1 MLMNLS
7 RGRWSVFMLEYNME
21 ELLPIVARL
30 TDKYTSKESSSIPF
44 ETAKQLMEAV
54 IYCINHAELMDDNT
68 VHRLE
73 EVGLIKPEQLSAEE
87 AYECG
92 YHILVEKVKRL
103 NVKYSS
109 LLSYFSSYRNQAY
122 YDTIVKGMPAFF
134 LYYDVKFAPQN
145 HILTLDYP
153 TLRFIGDV
161 QGVDAIERYLN
172 YTEYEQT
179 FLKAFPE
186 EYILKALELY
196 HTDYEELLIN
206 VCSIVLRNVLVCMWI
221 DKPISGNRFTKNE
234 INYIREKIL
243 EKGQPGIDEII
254 MNLLQSLIRWGYED
268 NKELLEYLSYD
279 IHEFSAEL
287 WNAAQH
293 NSVNILLGGEKA

>member
-1 MLMNLS
+1 
-7 RGRWSVFMLEYNME
+7 MLEYEME
-21 ELLPIVARL
+21 ELVPIVAKL
-30 TDKYTSKESSSIPF
+30 TEQYTSKESSSIRF
-44 ETAKQLMEAV
+44 ETARQLMEAA
-54 IYCINHAELMDDNT
+54 IYCIHHSEYIVDNN
-68 VHRLE
+68 E
-73 EVGLIKPEQLSAEE
+73 KSSADVMVNRARHMSAKE
-87 AYECG
+87 AYERG

-109 LLSYFSSYRNQAY
+109 LLSYFNSYRNQAY

-134 LYYDVKFAPQN
+134 LYYDAKFAPQN

-161 QGVDAIERYLN
+161 QGVDAIELYLN

-186 EYILKALELY
+186 EYILKTLELH

-234 INYIREKIL
+234 INYIQDKIL
-243 EKGQPGIDEII
+243 EKGSWR
-254 MNLLQSLIRWGYED
+254 L
-268 NKELLEYLSYD
+268 K
-279 IHEFSAEL
+279 
-287 WNAAQH
+287 
-293 NSVNILLGGEKA
+293 

>member
-1 MLMNLS
+1 
-7 RGRWSVFMLEYNME
+7 
-21 ELLPIVARL
+21 
-30 TDKYTSKESSSIPF
+30 
-44 ETAKQLMEAV
+44 
-54 IYCINHAELMDDNT
+54 
-68 VHRLE
+68 
-73 EVGLIKPEQLSAEE
+73 
-87 AYECG
+87 
-92 YHILVEKVKRL
+92 
-103 NVKYSS
+103 
-109 LLSYFSSYRNQAY
+109 
-122 YDTIVKGMPAFF
+122 MPAFF
-134 LYYDVKFAPQN
+134 LYYDAKFAPQN

-161 QGVDAIERYLN
+161 RGIDAIEIYLN

-186 EYILKALELY
+186 EYILKTLELY

-243 EKGQPGIDEII
+243 EKGQLGIEEII
-254 MNLLQSLIRWGYED
+254 MNLLQSLISWGYED

-287 WNAAQH
+287 WNAAQY
-293 NSVNILLGGEKA
+293 NNVNILLGGEKA

>member
-1 MLMNLS
+1 
-7 RGRWSVFMLEYNME
+7 MLEYEME
-21 ELLPIVARL
+21 ELVPIVAKL
-30 TDKYTSKESSSIPF
+30 TEQYTSKESSSIRF
-44 ETAKQLMEAV
+44 ETARQLMEAA
-54 IYCINHAELMDDNT
+54 IYCIHHSEYMVDNN
-68 VHRLE
+68 E
-73 EVGLIKPEQLSAEE
+73 KSSADVMVNRARHMSAKE
-87 AYECG
+87 AYERG

-109 LLSYFSSYRNQAY
+109 LLSYFNSYRNQAY

-134 LYYDVKFAPQN
+134 LYYDAKFAPQN

-161 QGVDAIERYLN
+161 QGVDAIELYLN

-186 EYILKALELY
+186 EYILKTLELY

-234 INYIREKIL
+234 INYIQDKIL
-243 EKGQPGIDEII
+243 EKGQLEIEIII
-254 MNLLQSLIRWGYED
+254 MNLLQSLIRRGFED

-279 IHEFSAEL
+279 IHEFSTEL
-287 WNAAQH
+287 WNAAQY
-293 NSVNILLGGEKA
+293 NNVNILLGGEKA

>member
-1 MLMNLS
+1 
-7 RGRWSVFMLEYNME
+7 MLEYEME
-21 ELLPIVARL
+21 ELVPIVAKL
-30 TDKYTSKESSSIPF
+30 TEQYTSKESSSIRF
-44 ETAKQLMEAV
+44 ETARQLMEAA
-54 IYCINHAELMDDNT
+54 IYCIHHSEYMVDNN
-68 VHRLE
+68 E
-73 EVGLIKPEQLSAEE
+73 KSSADVMVNRARHMSAKE
-87 AYECG
+87 AYERG

-109 LLSYFSSYRNQAY
+109 LLSYFNSYRNQAY

-134 LYYDVKFAPQN
+134 LYYDAKFAPQN

-161 QGVDAIERYLN
+161 QGVDAIELYLN

-186 EYILKALELY
+186 EYILMALELC

-234 INYIREKIL
+234 INYIQDKIL
-243 EKGQPGIDEII
+243 EKGQLEIEIII
-254 MNLLQSLIRWGYED
+254 MNLLQSLIRRGFED
-268 NKELLEYLSYD
+268 NKELLEYLSYN

-287 WNAAQH
+287 WNAAQYD
-293 NSVNILLGGEKA
+293 NVNILLGGEKA

>member
-1 MLMNLS
+1 
-7 RGRWSVFMLEYNME
+7 MLEYEME
-21 ELLPIVARL
+21 ELVPIVAKL
-30 TDKYTSKESSSIPF
+30 TEQYTSKESSSIRF
-44 ETAKQLMEAV
+44 ETARQLMEAA
-54 IYCINHAELMDDNT
+54 IYCIHHSEYMVDNN
-68 VHRLE
+68 E
-73 EVGLIKPEQLSAEE
+73 KSSADVMVDRARHMSAKE
-87 AYECG
+87 AYERG

-109 LLSYFSSYRNQAY
+109 LLSYFSWYRNQAY

-134 LYYDVKFAPQN
+134 LYYDAKFAPQN

-161 QGVDAIERYLN
+161 RGIDAIEIYLN

-186 EYILKALELY
+186 EYILKTLELY

-206 VCSIVLRNVLVCMWI
+206 VCSIALRNVLVCMWI

-254 MNLLQSLIRWGYED
+254 MNLLQSLISWGYED

>member
-1 MLMNLS
+1 
-7 RGRWSVFMLEYNME
+7 MLEYEME
-21 ELLPIVARL
+21 ELVPIVAKL
-30 TDKYTSKESSSIPF
+30 TEQYTSKESSSIRF
-44 ETAKQLMEAV
+44 ETARQLMEAA
-54 IYCINHAELMDDNT
+54 IYCIHHSEYMVDNN
-68 VHRLE
+68 E
-73 EVGLIKPEQLSAEE
+73 KSSADVMVDRARHMSAKE
-87 AYECG
+87 AYERG

-109 LLSYFSSYRNQAY
+109 LLSYFSWYRNQAY

-134 LYYDVKFAPQN
+134 LYYDAKFAPQN

-161 QGVDAIERYLN
+161 RGIDAIEIYLN

-186 EYILKALELY
+186 EYILKTLELY

-254 MNLLQSLIRWGYED
+254 MNLLQSLISWGYED

-293 NSVNILLGGEKA
+293 NSVDILLGGEKA

>member
-1 MLMNLS
+1 
-7 RGRWSVFMLEYNME
+7 MLEYEME
-21 ELLPIVARL
+21 ELVPIVAKL
-30 TDKYTSKESSSIPF
+30 TEQYTSKESSSIRF
-44 ETAKQLMEAV
+44 ETARQLMEAA
-54 IYCINHAELMDDNT
+54 IYCIHHSEYMVDNNEKSSAYVMVNRAE
-68 VHRLE
+68 H
-73 EVGLIKPEQLSAEE
+73 LSAKE
-87 AYECG
+87 AYERG

-109 LLSYFSSYRNQAY
+109 LLSYFNSYRNQAY

-134 LYYDVKFAPQN
+134 LHYDAKFAPQN
-145 HILTLDYP
+145 HILTLDFP

-161 QGVDAIERYLN
+161 QGVDAIELYLN

-186 EYILKALELY
+186 EYILKTLELY

-234 INYIREKIL
+234 INYIQDKIL
-243 EKGQPGIDEII
+243 EKGQLEIEIII
-254 MNLLQSLIRWGYED
+254 MNLLQSLIRRGFED

-287 WNAAQH
+287 WNAAQY
-293 NSVNILLGGEKA
+293 NNVNILLGGEKA